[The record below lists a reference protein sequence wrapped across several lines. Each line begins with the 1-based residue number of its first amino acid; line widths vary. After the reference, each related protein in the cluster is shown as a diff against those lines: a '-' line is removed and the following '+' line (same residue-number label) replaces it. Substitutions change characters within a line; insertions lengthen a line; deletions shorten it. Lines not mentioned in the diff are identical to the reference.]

1 MGSRWRRITW
11 PGPARELPIPQRP
24 LPGESINSFLRRLA
38 AVNHIDPG
46 VLLAD
51 LAGEILLTDHRW
63 EDSELDLDDQAMTRL
78 AARSGNPLTSLRHAL
93 RSIPPRHSKILGGK
107 HGPRWLKWRA
117 GHRPVRACP
126 GCLAMRS
133 THPHAFVY
141 LDPPRLLCSQHG
153 YWLTTS
159 VHAERP
165 FPLTRLP
172 EVVHAHRHH
181 LRFRRRHRDN
191 ADAVVSQARVL
202 INRIHARGNYLH
214 ERWDNRASLLGL
226 PRSSAVIAMV
236 TYPEVIALAEFVAPR
251 RLVRPTPEDI
261 TAALDELGR
270 RLGEPYPSNPAP
282 SEPLTHWLR
291 QKVTS

>member
-1 MGSRWRRITW
+1 MGNHGRRIAW

-38 AVNHIDPG
+38 AVNHIDSG

-51 LAGEILLTDHRW
+51 LAGEICLTDHRW

-78 AARSGNPLTSLRHAL
+78 ATRSGNPPTSLRHAL
-93 RSIPPRHSKILGGK
+93 RSIPPRHGRILGGK

-141 LDPPRLLCSQHG
+141 LDPHRLLCSRHG
-153 YWLTTS
+153 YWLAAPA
-159 VHAERP
+159 HAERP
-165 FPLTRLP
+165 FPLMRLP

-191 ADAVVSQARVL
+191 ADAAVSQARVL
-202 INRIHARGNYLH
+202 INRIHARGNYLR
-214 ERWDNRASLLGL
+214 ERWDYRASLLGAS
-226 PRSSAVIAMV
+226 RASMV
-236 TYPEVIALAEFVAPR
+236 TALITYPEVIALAEFVAPR
-251 RLVRPTPEDI
+251 RLTRPATADV
-261 TAALDELGR
+261 TAALEELGR
-270 RLGEPYPSNPAP
+270 RLGAPYPPNPP
-282 SEPLTHWLR
+282 SSDPVLHWLR